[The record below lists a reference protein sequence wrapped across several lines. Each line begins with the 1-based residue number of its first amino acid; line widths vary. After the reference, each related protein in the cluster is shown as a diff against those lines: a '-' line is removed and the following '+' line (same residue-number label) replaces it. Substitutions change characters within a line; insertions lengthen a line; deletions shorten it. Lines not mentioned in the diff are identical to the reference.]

1 MIDALTVCFEVTD
14 RYHYDRICELDF
26 GQTYD
31 MYEFQL
37 MRVEGR
43 YYNNVYTIIYMDGD
57 SQVDFGQLKF
67 NMVIPKSGYAST
79 IKAYI
84 LMANAT

>member
-1 MIDALTVCFEVTD
+1 MKRVCKRKIMIDALTVCFEVTD

-37 MRVEGR
+37 IRVEGR

-57 SQVDFGQLKF
+57 SQVE
-67 NMVIPKSGYAST
+67 
-79 IKAYI
+79 
-84 LMANAT
+84 